1 LNWRGSSNERENNFD
16 TEGADEIRKRLIRH
30 QVRFLLPRLWQI
42 VFPKKGLSMSDAHDH
57 AHKHDE
63 HCGHDHHD
71 HDHEEHEHGLVEVVI
86 ELEDEHIPAL
96 DQVAAEITKELKQ
109 PWDRGA
115 VVRLALSEF
124 FSRRG
129 MIT

>member
-1 LNWRGSSNERENNFD
+1 MKENKH
-16 TEGADEIRKRLIRH
+16 TH
-30 QVRFLLPRLWQI
+30 
-42 VFPKKGLSMSDAHDH
+42 DA
-57 AHKHDE
+57 

-71 HDHEEHEHGLVEVVI
+71 HEHEHGEHEHGLVAVTI

-96 DQVAAEITKELKQ
+96 DEVAAELTKELKQ

-129 MIT
+129 KIT

>member
-1 LNWRGSSNERENNFD
+1 MD
-16 TEGADEIRKRLIRH
+16 DK
-30 QVRFLLPRLWQI
+30 
-42 VFPKKGLSMSDAHDH
+42 HDH

-63 HCGHDHHD
+63 HCGHGHV
-71 HDHEEHEHGLVEVVI
+71 HEEHEHGLVEVTI
-86 ELEDEHIPAL
+86 QLEDEHIPAL
-96 DQVAAEITKELKQ
+96 DEVAAELTKELKQ

-129 MIT
+129 KIT

>member
-1 LNWRGSSNERENNFD
+1 MNDN
-16 TEGADEIRKRLIRH
+16 
-30 QVRFLLPRLWQI
+30 
-42 VFPKKGLSMSDAHDH
+42 HDH
-57 AHKHDE
+57 PHEHDA
-63 HCGHDHHD
+63 HCGHDHD
-71 HDHEEHEHGLVEVVI
+71 GHEQGEHEHGLVDVTI
-86 ELEDEHIPAL
+86 QLEDEHIPAL
-96 DQVAAEITKELKQ
+96 DEVAAELTHELKQ

>member
-1 LNWRGSSNERENNFD
+1 MND
-16 TEGADEIRKRLIRH
+16 
-30 QVRFLLPRLWQI
+30 Q
-42 VFPKKGLSMSDAHDH
+42 H
-57 AHKHDE
+57 AHDE
-63 HCGHDHHD
+63 HCGHEQHEHGHD
-71 HDHEEHEHGLVEVVI
+71 HGEHEHGLVEVTI

-96 DQVAAEITKELKQ
+96 DVVAAELTRELKQ

>member
-1 LNWRGSSNERENNFD
+1 M
-16 TEGADEIRKRLIRH
+16 
-30 QVRFLLPRLWQI
+30 
-42 VFPKKGLSMSDAHDH
+42 SMEKE
-57 AHKHDE
+57 HKHDE
-63 HCGHDHHD
+63 HCGHDHHE
-71 HDHEEHEHGLVEVVI
+71 HGHGEHEHGLVAVTI

-96 DQVAAEITKELKQ
+96 DDVAAELTKELKQ

-129 MIT
+129 RIT

>member
-1 LNWRGSSNERENNFD
+1 M
-16 TEGADEIRKRLIRH
+16 ADKH
-30 QVRFLLPRLWQI
+30 V
-42 VFPKKGLSMSDAHDH
+42 
-57 AHKHDE
+57 HDE
-63 HCGHDHHD
+63 HCGHGHHE
-71 HDHEEHEHGLVEVVI
+71 HGHEHEHGEHEHGLVAVTI

-96 DQVAAEITKELKQ
+96 DEVAAELTKELKQ

-129 MIT
+129 KIT

>member
-1 LNWRGSSNERENNFD
+1 MGPS
-16 TEGADEIRKRLIRH
+16 
-30 QVRFLLPRLWQI
+30 
-42 VFPKKGLSMSDAHDH
+42 HDH
-57 AHKHDE
+57 SHEHDE
-63 HCGHDHHD
+63 HCGHDHAE
-71 HDHEEHEHGLVEVVI
+71 HEEHEHGLVEVTI

-96 DQVAAEITKELKQ
+96 DEVAAELTKELKQ

-129 MIT
+129 KIT

>member
-1 LNWRGSSNERENNFD
+1 
-16 TEGADEIRKRLIRH
+16 
-30 QVRFLLPRLWQI
+30 
-42 VFPKKGLSMSDAHDH
+42 MSGQQE
-57 AHKHDE
+57 HKHDE
-63 HCGHDHHD
+63 HCGHEHHGHG
-71 HDHEEHEHGLVEVVI
+71 HDGEEEHEHGLVEVTI

-96 DQVAAEITKELKQ
+96 DDVAAELTKELKQ

>member
-1 LNWRGSSNERENNFD
+1 MD
-16 TEGADEIRKRLIRH
+16 DK
-30 QVRFLLPRLWQI
+30 
-42 VFPKKGLSMSDAHDH
+42 HDH

-63 HCGHDHHD
+63 HCGHGHD
-71 HDHEEHEHGLVEVVI
+71 EHEEHEHGLVEVTI

-96 DQVAAEITKELKQ
+96 DEVAAELTNELKQ

-129 MIT
+129 KIT

>member
-1 LNWRGSSNERENNFD
+1 MND
-16 TEGADEIRKRLIRH
+16 T
-30 QVRFLLPRLWQI
+30 
-42 VFPKKGLSMSDAHDH
+42 
-57 AHKHDE
+57 HKHDE
-63 HCGHDHHD
+63 HCGHDHHEHG
-71 HDHEEHEHGLVEVVI
+71 HDHEEHEHGLVEVRI

-96 DQVAAEITKELKQ
+96 DQVAAELTRELKQ

-124 FSRRG
+124 FSKRG

>member
-1 LNWRGSSNERENNFD
+1 MSN
-16 TEGADEIRKRLIRH
+16 K
-30 QVRFLLPRLWQI
+30 
-42 VFPKKGLSMSDAHDH
+42 HDH
-57 AHKHDE
+57 SHGHDE
-63 HCGHDHHD
+63 HGHDHD
-71 HDHEEHEHGLVEVVI
+71 EHEHGLVEVTI

-96 DQVAAEITKELKQ
+96 DEVAAELTRELRQ

-129 MIT
+129 KIT

>member
-1 LNWRGSSNERENNFD
+1 MDSEHDPAHNHDASCGHGHHEHGHS
-16 TEGADEIRKRLIRH
+16 
-30 QVRFLLPRLWQI
+30 
-42 VFPKKGLSMSDAHDH
+42 AHD
-57 AHKHDE
+57 
-63 HCGHDHHD
+63 
-71 HDHEEHEHGLVEVVI
+71 EHEHGLIEVSI
-86 ELEDEHIPAL
+86 QLEDEHIPAL
-96 DQVAAEITKELKQ
+96 DEVAAELTRELKQ

>member
-1 LNWRGSSNERENNFD
+1 MGHTHGDSHNHG
-16 TEGADEIRKRLIRH
+16 
-30 QVRFLLPRLWQI
+30 
-42 VFPKKGLSMSDAHDH
+42 
-57 AHKHDE
+57 E
-63 HCGHDHHD
+63 HCSHD
-71 HDHEEHEHGLVEVVI
+71 HDEVHSHGEHEHGLVAVTI

-96 DQVAAEITKELKQ
+96 DEVAAELTRELKQ

-129 MIT
+129 KIT